1 VDPAQVWD
9 PLHCPSVEAE
19 TPEAEPVDAGADPV
33 AADEAATEAT
43 GLTEA
48 TELGA
53 DPPVVEVTKPD
64 GAAPAEVVT
73 GMMVRTSEEELIAIG
88 EEVATGEGEDA
99 AGEGDVAAGEGEE
112 AAGAGDDTAGDEAA
126 GAGDEAAAAVL
137 LVPPPTEPEALPDEP
152 EDPPPIPFTAAQVPE

>member
-1 VDPAQVWD
+1 M
-9 PLHCPSVEAE
+9 
-19 TPEAEPVDAGADPV
+19 EAEPVDAGADPV

-112 AAGAGDDTAGDEAA
+112 AAGAGD
-126 GAGDEAAAAVL
+126 EAAAAVL

>member
-9 PLHCPSVEAE
+9 PLHCPSV
-19 TPEAEPVDAGADPV
+19 EAEPVDAGADPV

-73 GMMVRTSEEELIAIG
+73 GMMVRTSEEELIATG

-99 AGEGDVAAGEGEE
+99 AGEGDVAAGEGE
-112 AAGAGDDTAGDEAA
+112 EAA